1 MNKQLS
7 SAIINET
14 PARLNA
20 LVFKRRILALHF
32 ILEELIESHGL
43 VKESVYSIAK
53 LTPENFERGIS
64 DVPLEMKMKL
74 FYAKT
79 KAELIEVIKL
89 LEFKKVQN

>member
-7 SAIINET
+7 SAIVNET

-20 LVFKRRILALHF
+20 LVFKRRILALHY

-43 VKESVYSIAK
+43 VKESVYSIAH
-53 LTPENFERGIS
+53 LTPENFERDMS
-64 DVPLEMKMKL
+64 DLPLEMRMKL

-79 KAELIEVIKL
+79 KAELIEVIKM
-89 LEFKKVQN
+89 LELKKLQN